1 MTFILVPLQG
11 DPNNDVQINGWN
23 WRPTLELLRRE
34 HLLDPETL
42 ERASAQGAGGCL
54 TDEQAKGIAA
64 FLDSYLAGLL
74 PGQRVR
80 YDGTVTSEPKPQGD
94 MLEQEP
100 EELYSATYEWLCR
113 FRDFCRVC
121 GGFKVV

>member
-11 DPNNDVQINGWN
+11 DSSNDVQINGWN

-42 ERASAQGAGGCL
+42 ERASAQGAGGRV
-54 TDEQAKGIAA
+54 TGEQAEGIAA

-74 PGQRVR
+74 PNQRVR
-80 YDGTVTSEPKPQGD
+80 YDGTVTSEPQRND
-94 MLEQEP
+94 LDQEP
-100 EELYSATYEWLCR
+100 EALYSATYEWLCR